1 MRPPE
6 SAQDDFVFDFNETA
20 ALLGTSVRTAQD
32 HVSAGTIAHIKAIGE
47 ESGKSQNWMSKGS
60 ILAYLKKK
68 RKPVNLERAR
78 ATITDPEALREFE
91 EYNRSVF
98 PSSEA
103 FSEVPRER
111 SERVPS
117 PQGVEIVS
125 ELRERL
131 AEKDER
137 IADLQ
142 TRLDETQGKYETIL
156 VESGEK
162 QQALL
167 LQRVGVEKALSGMI
181 YKAQKAE
188 PQLRFIEQ
196 KDDRGVIVDVEVVKD
211 ASKPFPWA
219 YVWGAIST
227 ITLLGIGTYLALT
240 YRLLG

>member
-1 MRPPE
+1 M
-6 SAQDDFVFDFNETA
+6 FDFNETA

-103 FSEVPRER
+103 FSEVKRER
-111 SERVPS
+111 SERM
-117 PQGVEIVS
+117 GGET
-125 ELRERL
+125 LLERMI
-131 AEKDER
+131 AERDER

-142 TRLDETQGKYETIL
+142 NRLDETQGKYESTL

-196 KDDRGVIVDVEVVKD
+196 KDERGVIVDVEVVKD
-211 ASKPFPWA
+211 TVKSFPWP
-219 YVWGAIST
+219 YVWGAVST
-227 ITLLGIGTYLALT
+227 VALLGIGVYLVIT
-240 YRLLG
+240 TRIFG